1 MSLIND
7 ALRGANSN
15 RPSAGQSSAPV
26 PAMQPVEPAR
36 SSRALPLAVLVAG
49 VAVLAVAAALFFR
62 GRTSETKQVAQ
73 NESAATPAVLPAQA
87 VTETPIAAAPEPVT
101 QPQSQVI
108 AATPAPVQQYPEP
121 VKSVV
126 TPTTPPPVQQSAPA
140 IVSVPTPTQPQPQP
154 TIPPAPSAETK
165 STEVNV
171 AAATQAPA
179 EAKSPAVSEFH
190 ESRPPRLQAI
200 YYRLRRPTVIINGKT
215 LGPGDSIDGLKVVS
229 IQRSSVEVVQD
240 GKYRT
245 LTMQD

>member
-15 RPSAGQSSAPV
+15 RPSAAQSSAPV
-26 PAMQPVEPAR
+26 PAMQPVEPVR
-36 SSRALPLAVLVAG
+36 SSRVLPLAVLVAG
-49 VAVLAVAAALFFR
+49 VAVLAVAAALFFH
-62 GRTSETKQVAQ
+62 GRTSATKQVVQ
-73 NESAATPAVLPAQA
+73 NESAATPAGLPAQT
-87 VTETPIAAAPEPVT
+87 VTETPIAAAPEPVV
-101 QPQSQVI
+101 QPQPQVI

-126 TPTTPPPVQQSAPA
+126 TPTTPPPVQQSARA
-140 IVSVPTPTQPQPQP
+140 IVSTPTPAQPQLQP
-154 TIPPAPSAETK
+154 NVPAAIPAETK
-165 STEVNV
+165 PAEVTV
-171 AAATQAPA
+171 AAATPAPA
-179 EAKSPAVSEFH
+179 ETKSPAVSESH

-200 YYRLRRPTVIINGKT
+200 YYRLRKPTVIINGKT

-229 IQRSSVEVVQD
+229 IQRSSVEVVQN